1 MSQHNFFVIAMTWL
15 FTGTIVLVV
24 LGQPY
29 TAYYPYCSNTD
40 NYTMASEYQ
49 VNLVSLMSDLPQGA
63 INNRGF
69 YTSMAGEAPDR
80 VYGLTMCYVDR
91 NWTQC
96 QDCVRA
102 AAAGVQQT
110 CPFSREMEACY
121 DACILRYSN
130 VPFFSV
136 ADPTTAVYMFLRS
149 SVVSDAPS
157 MVAARQTLMSQLAAG
172 AAAAESSPQLL
183 GLANGSVGYTDS
195 LGAQQVIYGLT
206 QCTRDLN
213 ASECTRCLTE
223 TVNDLSSTFP
233 NDTYGA
239 VKAYSCYVVYSV
251 GGDFLTIT
259 LPP

>member
-1 MSQHNFFVIAMTWL
+1 
-15 FTGTIVLVV
+15 
-24 LGQPY
+24 
-29 TAYYPYCSNTD
+29 
-40 NYTMASEYQ
+40 MASEYQ

-183 GLANGSVGYTDS
+183 GLANGSV
-195 LGAQQVIYGLT
+195 IYGLT